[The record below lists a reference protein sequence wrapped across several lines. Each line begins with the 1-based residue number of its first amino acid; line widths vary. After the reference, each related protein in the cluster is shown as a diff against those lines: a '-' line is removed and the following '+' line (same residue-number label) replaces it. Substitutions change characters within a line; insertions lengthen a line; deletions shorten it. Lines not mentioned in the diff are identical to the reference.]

1 MNAFALVLA
10 LVTAPPIEFPKEA
23 TWLNVK
29 APLTLQSLKGRV
41 VLLDFWTYCC
51 INCMQIIPDLKF
63 LEEKYASRGVVVIGV
78 HSGKFDN
85 EKDPENI
92 RAAMARYEI
101 KHPVVDDS
109 EYKIWEAFDVKAWPT
124 LVLLGSDGKVTRQLR
139 GEGHRAEL
147 DALIAQALADGQ
159 ARRDLIDKPI
169 ALSVAPPPKTP
180 LAFPGKIIAANG
192 HLFISDSNHN
202 RVIEA
207 EPSGKV
213 LSVFEGFNKPQ
224 GLAVSGNT
232 LFVADTEAHV
242 VKAVE
247 LNSKQVTV
255 IAGTGKKG
263 RFLGGSSVDLASP
276 WDVLALNGILY
287 IANAGTHQLLG
298 YDLAQKTI
306 AVVAGSGRERRID
319 GDALQA
325 ALAQP
330 SGLATDGT
338 SVFFADS
345 EVSSVRR
352 YDPKTKTVE
361 TLVGEDL
368 FEFGDIDGAFASARL
383 QHPLGLA
390 FANGTL
396 YVADTYNHKVKQ
408 LDLAK
413 RTISAVYGKQGLL
426 FEPGGLA
433 ALAGK
438 LFIADTNNSR
448 VVVYDLA
455 AKTAAPL
462 VLTGLSN

>member
-1 MNAFALVLA
+1 
-10 LVTAPPIEFPKEA
+10 
-23 TWLNVK
+23 
-29 APLTLQSLKGRV
+29 
-41 VLLDFWTYCC
+41 
-51 INCMQIIPDLKF
+51 
-63 LEEKYASRGVVVIGV
+63 
-78 HSGKFDN
+78 
-85 EKDPENI
+85 
-92 RAAMARYEI
+92 
-101 KHPVVDDS
+101 
-109 EYKIWEAFDVKAWPT
+109 
-124 LVLLGSDGKVTRQLR
+124 
-139 GEGHRAEL
+139 
-147 DALIAQALADGQ
+147 
-159 ARRDLIDKPI
+159 
-169 ALSVAPPPKTP
+169 
-180 LAFPGKIIAANG
+180 
-192 HLFISDSNHN
+192 
-202 RVIEA
+202 
-207 EPSGKV
+207 
-213 LSVFEGFNKPQ
+213 
-224 GLAVSGNT
+224 
-232 LFVADTEAHV
+232 
-242 VKAVE
+242 
-247 LNSKQVTV
+247 
-255 IAGTGKKG
+255 
-263 RFLGGSSVDLASP
+263 
-276 WDVLALNGILY
+276 VLALNGILY